1 MKWTKAFRKTH
12 GKEMATDSTFE
23 FEKRRHEPQKYDRN
37 LMKKTLVAMKK
48 IQQIK
53 SAREERFY
61 KNRMA
66 GNKALEKKLAI
77 KDIKQGI
84 DLVVAPLARK
94 KAVINE
100 ATPQTLKAA
109 VAFDAKHSTG
119 SS

>member
-23 FEKRRHEPQKYDRN
+23 FEKRRNEPQKYDRN

-66 GNKALEKKLAI
+66 GNKALDKKRAI
-77 KDIKQGI
+77 VEIKQGI
-84 DLVVAPLARK
+84 DLVVAPLARR
-94 KAVINE
+94 KAVVNE
-100 ATPQTLKAA
+100 ATPVILKAA
-109 VAFDAKHSTG
+109 VAFDAKTKSG
-119 SS
+119 QR